1 MAPPKQ
7 TLDSPEWASPEQIKT
22 PRQLLVEGNDQRN
35 FFEAFVKRLSLCGIQ
50 IQDYGG
56 GDELRGFLR
65 IFVKMTDF
73 HSVKSLGIVRD
84 AEDFFQNTFRSV
96 QGALRHANLPVP
108 KEAGQR
114 QGGQGG
120 KPDVSVFI
128 LPDNASP
135 GMLETLLCRAF
146 ANSEENICIDNF
158 FKCVKVVPNVKARAF
173 AYLTTR
179 RDAHHSVG
187 VAAQQGVWNLDDA
200 AFQGLRDFLKKL

>member
-1 MAPPKQ
+1 M
-7 TLDSPEWASPEQIKT
+7 ASPEQIKT
-22 PRQLLVEGNDQRN
+22 PRQLLVEGKDQRN
-35 FFEAFVKRLSLCGIQ
+35 FFEAFVKHLSLCDIQ

-56 GDELRGFLR
+56 GDDLRRFLGG
-65 IFVKMTDF
+65 FVKRSGF
-73 HSVKSLGIVRD
+73 HSVESLGIVRD
-84 AEDFFQNTFRSV
+84 AENSAQNTFRSV

-108 KEAGQR
+108 KKAGQR
-114 QGGQGG
+114 QGG

-128 LPDNASP
+128 LPDNASE

-146 ANSEENICIDNF
+146 ANSPENVCIDHF

-200 AFQGLRDFLKKL
+200 AFQGLRDFLKNL

>member
-1 MAPPKQ
+1 MPPQK
-7 TLDSPEWASPEQIKT
+7 QIKT

-35 FFEAFVKRLSLCGIQ
+35 FFEAFVKHLSLCDIQ

-56 GDELRGFLR
+56 GDELRRFLQAFISR
-65 IFVKMTDF
+65 WSVFG
-73 HSVKSLGIVRD
+73 SVKSLGIVRD
-84 AEDFFQNTFRSV
+84 AEDSFQDTFRSV
-96 QGALRHANLPVP
+96 QGALKRVNLPVP

-146 ANSEENICIDNF
+146 ANSPENVCIDHF
-158 FKCVKVVPNVKARAF
+158 FKCAEAVPSVSIRRPDKARAF
-173 AYLTTR
+173 AYLATR

-187 VAAQQGVWNLDDA
+187 VAAQQGVWNLDDD
-200 AFQGLRDFLKKL
+200 AFQGLRDFLKNL